1 VAVAALLALVM
12 PASGRA
18 DMVSEWNTKREP
30 CADREGRPGADRG
43 TPDLAMVHGA
53 CRSGDPVGNDRFESE
68 VPMTTPSSADARR
81 DELVERLFGSAL
93 GAMDLLCVYLGDRLG
108 LYQALADTGPATS
121 AELASEAGV
130 NERYARE
137 WLEQQAMA
145 GILEVQDPNASDAE
159 RRYAVPAGHDE
170 VLLEGGSLNHMA
182 PMAQLVVAC
191 ALPIH
196 ARFTQPLYGNLLA
209 TDWFP
214 AVPTIHDRLNGD
226 PPARV
231 ADLACGLG
239 RSSIA
244 IARGYPKVTVDGI
257 DLDQASI
264 ERAQQLLPASGV
276 EDRVAF
282 HCRDAADPEL
292 SGRYDLVT
300 IFEALHDMSY
310 PVDVLRTARELL
322 SDGGRVL
329 VADERTAESFALD
342 AGDVERLYYGFSV
355 LHCLPVGMVGENAA
369 GTGTVMRADTV
380 RGYAEQAG
388 FADCEVAPIE
398 NDFWRF
404 YLLTP

>member
-1 VAVAALLALVM
+1 
-12 PASGRA
+12 
-18 DMVSEWNTKREP
+18 
-30 CADREGRPGADRG
+30 
-43 TPDLAMVHGA
+43 
-53 CRSGDPVGNDRFESE
+53 
-68 VPMTTPSSADARR
+68 MTAGSAGDARR

-108 LYQALADTGPATS
+108 LYAALAQAGPSTS
-121 AELASEAGV
+121 AELASAAGV

-145 GILEVQDPNASDAE
+145 GILEALDPNVADAE
-159 RRYAVPAGHDE
+159 RRYLLPAGHDE
-170 VLLEGGSLNHMA
+170 VLLDSASLNHMA

-196 ARFTQPLYGNLLA
+196 AVLEAFGTGDGVPYAAYGADLHEGQARSTQPLFDNLLA

-214 AVPTIHDRLNGD
+214 AMPSIHDRLAGD

-239 RSSIA
+239 RSSVA
-244 IARGYPKVTVDGI
+244 IARGYPKAMVDGI

-264 ERAQQLLPASGV
+264 ARAQQLLPASGV
-276 EDRVAF
+276 EGRVAF

-310 PVDVLRTARELL
+310 PVDVLGTARGLL
-322 SDGGRVL
+322 ADGGRVL
-329 VADERTAESFALD
+329 VADEKTAERFALD

-355 LHCLPVGMVGENAA
+355 LHCLPVGMVGESAA
-369 GTGTVMRADTV
+369 GTGTVIREQTV
-380 RGYAEQAG
+380 RDYAQQAG
-388 FADCEVAPIE
+388 FAACEVAPIE
-398 NDFWRF
+398 NDFLRF
-404 YLLTP
+404 YVLTP

>member
-1 VAVAALLALVM
+1 
-12 PASGRA
+12 
-18 DMVSEWNTKREP
+18 
-30 CADREGRPGADRG
+30 
-43 TPDLAMVHGA
+43 
-53 CRSGDPVGNDRFESE
+53 
-68 VPMTTPSSADARR
+68 MTNATSADARR

-108 LYQALADTGPATS
+108 MYRALADGGPSTS
-121 AELASEAGV
+121 AELASSAGV

-145 GILEVQDPNASDAE
+145 GILEAQDPTASDAE
-159 RRYAVPAGHDE
+159 RRYAMPAGHGE
-170 VLLEGGSLNHMA
+170 VLLEGDSLNHMA

-196 ARFTQPLYGNLLA
+196 AVLAAFRTGDGVPYADYGADLHEGQARFTQPLFDNLLA

-214 AVPTIHDRLNGD
+214 AVATIHDRLSGD

-231 ADLACGLG
+231 ADVACGLG

-264 ERAQQLLPASGV
+264 ERARQLLPGSGV

-282 HCRDAADPEL
+282 HFRDAADPEL

-310 PVDVLRTARELL
+310 PVDVLRTARGLL
-322 SDGGRVL
+322 SDHGRVL
-329 VADERTAESFALD
+329 VADEKTAERFALD
-342 AGDVERLYYGFSV
+342 AGEVERLYYGFSV

-369 GTGTVMRADTV
+369 GTGTVMREDTV

-388 FADCEVAPIE
+388 FARCEVAPIE

>member
-1 VAVAALLALVM
+1 
-12 PASGRA
+12 
-18 DMVSEWNTKREP
+18 
-30 CADREGRPGADRG
+30 
-43 TPDLAMVHGA
+43 
-53 CRSGDPVGNDRFESE
+53 
-68 VPMTTPSSADARR
+68 MTTATSADVRR

-93 GAMDLLCVYLGDRLG
+93 GALDLLCVYLGDRLG
-108 LYQALADTGPATS
+108 MYSALADRGPSTS
-121 AELASEAGV
+121 AELASAAGV

-145 GILEVQDPNASDAE
+145 GILEAQEPGASDAE

-170 VLLEGGSLNHMA
+170 VLLEGDSLNHMA
-182 PMAQLVVAC
+182 PMAQLLVAC

-196 ARFTQPLYGNLLA
+196 AVLEAFRSGNGVPYADYGADLHEGQARFTQPLFDNLLA

-214 AVPTIHDRLNGD
+214 AVPSIHDRLTGD
-226 PPARV
+226 RPARV
-231 ADLACGLG
+231 ADVACGLG

-264 ERAQQLLPASGV
+264 ARAQQLLPESGV

-282 HCRDAADPEL
+282 WCRDAADPEL

-300 IFEALHDMSY
+300 IFEALHDMSQ
-310 PVDVLRTARELL
+310 PVDVLRSARGLL
-322 SDGGRVL
+322 SDGGCVL
-329 VADERTAESFALD
+329 VADERTAERFALD

-369 GTGTVMRADTV
+369 GTGTVMREDTL

-404 YLLTP
+404 YLLTS

>member
-1 VAVAALLALVM
+1 
-12 PASGRA
+12 
-18 DMVSEWNTKREP
+18 
-30 CADREGRPGADRG
+30 
-43 TPDLAMVHGA
+43 
-53 CRSGDPVGNDRFESE
+53 
-68 VPMTTPSSADARR
+68 MTTASSADTRR

-108 LYQALADTGPATS
+108 MYRALADTGPSTS
-121 AELASEAGV
+121 AELASVAGV

-145 GILEVQDPNASDAE
+145 GILDAQDPSASDAE
-159 RRYAVPAGHDE
+159 RRYVVPAGHDE
-170 VLLEGGSLNHMA
+170 VLLDAGSLNHMA

-196 ARFTQPLYGNLLA
+196 TVLEAFGTGDGVPYADYGADLHEGQARFTQPLFDNLLA
-209 TDWFP
+209 TDWLP
-214 AVPTIHDRLNGD
+214 AVPSIHDRLNGN

-244 IARGYPKVTVDGI
+244 IARSYPKVKVDGI

-264 ERAQQLLPASGV
+264 VRAQQLLPASGV

-282 HCRDAADPEL
+282 RCRDAADPEL

-310 PVDVLRTARELL
+310 PVEVLRTAGALL

-329 VADERTAESFALD
+329 VADEKTAERFALD

-369 GTGTVMRADTV
+369 GTGTVMREETV

-388 FADCEVAPIE
+388 FADYEVAPIE